1 MRIETDLFL
10 RIVCGGDR
18 TAGGVELSPDA
29 LDAILEIAGKIE
41 NPKRDK
47 KDLTGEKLAK
57 YIAAAKIAIEAAQ
70 KEFDAGGRLMS
81 RRQFAKAIDLDEST
95 VRRNV
100 TLNSIYDRF
109 KKDNCRVMP
118 STVDNDPDNYYSDLD

>member
-10 RIVCGGDR
+10 RVVCGGDR

-29 LDAILEIAGKIE
+29 LEAIIEIAGKIE
-41 NPKRDK
+41 NPKREK
-47 KDLTGEKLAK
+47 KDLTGDNIGK

-70 KEFDAGGRLMS
+70 KDFDAGGRLMS

-109 KKDNCRVMP
+109 KKDNCRVVP
-118 STVDNDPDNYYSDLD
+118 STVNNDPNSYFDDLD